1 MVGWVASWLAV
12 STPLSI
18 ALAFSFAEHSG
29 HPTPSYY
36 SPLTRLENTPLP
48 STDNDCAWPMVPL
61 KERPAQTPSP
71 VLLLARESNP
81 RSLRIMDAI
90 GPRHP
95 HMGGLPACQAR
106 YHHLPPAN
114 QAPPIT
120 SCQPN
125 SSLPTLPTTS
135 PPKHTILWGLPPWQ
149 FKHGRGLWSYSTYH
163 GARYHS
169 QIPSARM
176 GLLVSKTTLVRPQ
189 QTVLST
195 CNACPTMAPG
205 YHDRQLEST
214 RQCLSLPYSSHQ
226 CSPHS
231 SGSIHGHQAHL
242 STICDCTQ
250 IQQKCCRTMEPCP
263 RSPVGKSTSCTASFD
278 LIPV

>member
-1 MVGWVASWLAV
+1 MRLAHG
-12 STPLSI
+12 TLIWEACPHARPGTIIFRLQI
-18 ALAFSFAEHSG
+18 KH
-29 HPTPSYY
+29 HPS
-36 SPLTRLENTPLP
+36 
-48 STDNDCAWPMVPL
+48 
-61 KERPAQTPSP
+61 
-71 VLLLARESNP
+71 
-81 RSLRIMDAI
+81 
-90 GPRHP
+90 
-95 HMGGLPACQAR
+95 LPA
-106 YHHLPPAN
+106 
-114 QAPPIT
+114 
-120 SCQPN
+120 S
-125 SSLPTLPTTS
+125 PTLPFQHS
-135 PPKHTILWGLPPWQ
+135 PPHLPQKTTILWGLPPWQ

-169 QIPSARM
+169 QIPSAHM

-214 RQCLSLPYSSHQ
+214 RQCLSLPHSSHQ

-263 RSPVGKSTSCTASFD
+263 SSPVGKSTSYTASFD
-278 LIPV
+278 LIPVQSLPGPHQCPASSDPLPEGHWPCDGSP